1 MIAEVGMIGDLTR
14 LTPEVILSI
23 EEQITED
30 KTCEWV
36 MCSVTYSG
44 GSESVDK
51 TYCWGV
57 SENVRECEGL
67 LQVWCVGIIIGMGCE
82 SAE

>member
-30 KTCEWV
+30 KTCEGL
-36 MCSVTYSG
+36 MISLTYSG
-44 GSESVDK
+44 RSERIDK
-51 TYCWGV
+51 TYC
-57 SENVRECEGL
+57 
-67 LQVWCVGIIIGMGCE
+67 
-82 SAE
+82 